1 LGVFEDV
8 SAVIADILYWAVT
21 GLPAFLVAILV
32 VVFFHELGHFSVA
45 RFFGVSIEAFSV
57 GFGRELFGWNDR
69 HGTRWKICAL
79 PLGGYV
85 KFVGDANV
93 ASKPDD
99 EELRDMDPALRAG
112 VLHFKPLY
120 QRALVVAAG
129 PLANFVLAIVILAGM
144 FTVMGRAID
153 VVEPVIGMVVEGSAA
168 AQAGILAG
176 DTIQSVDGQEM
187 ATFAEFAGHIRSGS
201 GGEISLQ
208 IDRGGEI
215 LTLAATPLAEL
226 GGADG
231 SETIYRLGVGS
242 ATISEPIGPVQ
253 SVGLAVNQT
262 WAIIAGT
269 MGYLGNIFTGQ
280 EAPDQLA
287 GPLGIASFAGEMAQ
301 RGVADFVWFVALI
314 SVSIGLVNLFPIP
327 VLDGGHLL
335 YYGFEAALGRPLG
348 ERAQEVG
355 FRVGLALVLSL
366 MLLATFND
374 LVRFNLF

>member
-1 LGVFEDV
+1 MPSVVADIF
-8 SAVIADILYWAVT
+8 SWAVI

-45 RFFGVSIEAFSV
+45 RYFGVSIDVFSV
-57 GFGRELFGWNDR
+57 GFGRELFGWTDR

-85 KFVGDANV
+85 KFTGDANV
-93 ASKPDD
+93 ASKPDE
-99 EELRDMDPALRAG
+99 EELREMDPAQRAG

-129 PLANFVLAIVILAGM
+129 PLANFVLAIVILTGL
-144 FTVMGRAID
+144 FSVMGRAID
-153 VVEPVIGMVVEGSAA
+153 VTEPVIGMVVEGSAA
-168 AQAGILAG
+168 AEAGILEG
-176 DTIQSVDGQEM
+176 DIIQSVDGRAV
-187 ATFAEFAGHIRSGS
+187 ATFVEFAEIIRSGNGS
-201 GGEISLQ
+201 TISIEIDRSGEVFDVDATPQAEFVEGPDGGE
-208 IDRGGEI
+208 
-215 LTLAATPLAEL
+215 TV
-226 GGADG
+226 
-231 SETIYRLGVGS
+231 YRVGVGS
-242 ATISEPIGPVQ
+242 ATIREPIGPIQ
-253 SVGLAVNQT
+253 AIGLAVNQT

-280 EAPDQLA
+280 AAPDQLA
-287 GPLGIASFAGEMAQ
+287 GPLGIAGFAGEMAQ
-301 RGVADFVWFVALI
+301 RGVADFVWFIALI

-335 YYGFEAALGRPLG
+335 YYAIEAALGRPLG

-355 FRVGLALVLSL
+355 FRLGLAVVLSL

>member
-1 LGVFEDV
+1 VDV
-8 SAVIADILYWAVT
+8 SVVVADIFSWAVI

-45 RFFGVSIEAFSV
+45 RYFSVSIEAFSV

-85 KFVGDANV
+85 KFAGDANV
-93 ASKPDD
+93 ASKPDE
-99 EELRDMDPALRAG
+99 EELRHMDPAQRAG

-144 FTVMGRAID
+144 FVVMGRAID
-153 VVEPVIGMVVEGSAA
+153 VVEPVVGMVVEGSPA
-168 AQAGILAG
+168 AQAGILEG
-176 DTIQSVDGQEM
+176 DIIQSVDGQEV
-187 ATFAEFAGHIRSGS
+187 ATFVEFAEHIRNGNGS
-201 GGEISLQ
+201 AISLQ
-208 IDRGGEI
+208 IDRGGENLSI
-215 LTLAATPLAEL
+215 VAMPRAEL
-226 GGADG
+226 VEGPDG
-231 SETIYRLGVGS
+231 SETVYRVGVGS
-242 ATISEPIGPVQ
+242 ATISEPIGLIQ

-280 EAPDQLA
+280 AAPDQLA
-287 GPLGIASFAGEMAQ
+287 GPLGIAGFAGEMAQ

-335 YYGFEAALGRPLG
+335 YYGIEAALGRPLG

-355 FRVGLALVLSL
+355 FRLGLAVVLSL

>member
-1 LGVFEDV
+1 MNV
-8 SAVIADILYWAVT
+8 SAVVAEFFSWAVI

-69 HGTRWKICAL
+69 HGTRWKFCAL

-93 ASKPDD
+93 ASKPDE

-112 VLHFKPLY
+112 ILHFKPLY

-129 PLANFVLAIVILAGM
+129 PIANFVL
-144 FTVMGRAID
+144 
-153 VVEPVIGMVVEGSAA
+153 VEGSAA
-168 AQAGILAG
+168 AQAGILSG

-201 GGEISLQ
+201 GDEISLQ

-215 LTLAATPLAEL
+215 LTLIATPLAEL

-231 SETIYRLGVGS
+231 SETVYRLGVGS

-335 YYGFEAALGRPLG
+335 YYGIEAALGRPLG

-355 FRVGLALVLSL
+355 FRVRLALVLSL